1 MLDKAKAFY
10 NANKTLV
17 WVAVGTV
24 VILATGL
31 HKSVLAL
38 FKK

>member
-1 MLDKAKAFY
+1 MEKIKTFY
-10 NANKTLV
+10 NNNKTLV

-31 HKSVLAL
+31 HKTVLAL